1 MQKAQV
7 FYNDKH
13 LVGILSKSKDKY
25 CFEYDD
31 YYFVNVQMPA
41 ISLTFPK
48 TQKKYESNQLFSFF
62 YGLLAEGEQKDLQL
76 NILKIPKDDHFTRLI
91 KTAHYD
97 TIGAITVKE
106 IIENQ

>member
-13 LVGILSKSKDKY
+13 LVGILSKSKGKY

-31 YYFVNVQMPA
+31 YYFVNAQMPA

>member
-7 FYNDKH
+7 FYDDQY
-13 LVGILSKSKDKY
+13 LVGTLSKSKGKY

-31 YYFVNVQMPA
+31 YYFVNAQMPA

-106 IIENQ
+106 IIKNQ